1 MQRLR
6 LGLVA
11 LSLVL
16 TLMGCDSKDRDFGVG
31 MEVPDGGEPQLDI
44 EVLEQGAATD
54 ADAGTTDPEFGMV
67 GDPGQG
73 TRSGASGANDT
84 DVDGGGP
91 STEEPAPTDQDGSPE
106 ASGGEGSEE
115 RPQSDAGAGTDDGL
129 VTDVG
134 EANEPIANDAPKLES
149 VRLALSTTTLL
160 SLEDSA
166 TFEVQCTFDDDAIGP
181 CPEEAV
187 ISIATPGV
195 VSLSEGVFTPITNG
209 VTTVTAAV
217 AGVVSPPERLVVDLG
232 PICTQL
238 NVTGPTSAAAGT
250 SVRWA
255 ASCDYD
261 DGRSGVDVTAVVDWE
276 SSAETVASVAQAGVL
291 EAQEVGAT
299 TITVSIPNPDM
310 TTTSTERGFAVT
322 DGQLVAISITPN
334 TLQRVPSGLM
344 KAFTA
349 ECQYTDVS
357 ITCTSNVAWMT
368 SDASIA
374 AIANDGVA
382 TGRLVGETN
391 VWASLEG
398 VDSASVVLAVTEPIL
413 TSIEVTPSPALLLEV
428 NTWRQLTATCVMSD
442 GSSSVCSSSVAWQSS
457 SPDVT
462 SVDDEG
468 SLFGENDGTSLVS
481 ASQKGIE
488 SSPVTVTV
496 TPPDGCGSAISFPD
510 MSLLADVRFYTDKPS
525 GPIYYEDVKS
535 ISYFEHRTINGP
547 ISDLSGL
554 RCFTGLTSL
563 AVEESPLDDM
573 SELIGLVRLERL
585 SLRWTNLALVPNLS
599 LMSNLESLDLT
610 GTAITDLYDLVQS
623 ESIGAGDIVNVQNTN
638 LDCEDTWIL
647 DQIQELVDRGVT
659 VYSFCGI

>member
-31 MEVPDGGEPQLDI
+31 MEVPDGGEPQLDV
-44 EVLEQGAATD
+44 EVLGQGAATD
-54 ADAGTTDPEFGMV
+54 ADAGIAAPEVGMV
-67 GDPGQG
+67 DDSGQG
-73 TRSGASGANDT
+73 TRAGASGDT

-91 STEEPAPTDQDGSPE
+91 STEEPEPTDSQGGNPE

-115 RPQSDAGAGTDDGL
+115 GPQSEAGAGTDDGL
-129 VTDVG
+129 ATDVG
-134 EANEPIANDAPKLES
+134 EVDEPLANDMPKLES
-149 VRLALSTTTLL
+149 VRLVLSTTTLL

-166 TFEVQCTFDDDAIGP
+166 TFEVQCTFDDDTVRA

-187 ISIATPGV
+187 ISIATAGV

-209 VTTVTAAV
+209 ETTVTAAV

-276 SSAETVASVAQAGVL
+276 SSAETVASVAQSGVL

-299 TITVSIPNPDM
+299 AITVSIPNPDM

-334 TLQRVPSGLM
+334 TLQQVPSGLTQ
-344 KAFTA
+344 AFTA
-349 ECQYTDVS
+349 ECRYTDVS

-382 TGRLVGETN
+382 TGRQVGETN

-398 VDSASVVLAVTEPIL
+398 VDSPSVVLAVTEPIL
-413 TSIEVTPSPALLLEV
+413 TRIEVTPNPALSLEV

-442 GSSSVCSSSVAWQSS
+442 GSSSACSSGVTWQSS
-457 SPDVT
+457 SPEVA

-468 SLFGENDGTSLVS
+468 SLFGQDDGISLVS
-481 ASQKGIE
+481 ASQKGVE

-496 TPPDGCGSAISFPD
+496 TPPDGCGGAISFPD
-510 MSLLADVRFYTDKPS
+510 PSLLADVRFYTDKPS

-535 ISYFEHRTINGP
+535 IAYFEHRTINGP
-547 ISDLSGL
+547 VSDLSGL

-573 SELIGLVRLERL
+573 TELIGLLRLERL
-585 SLRWTNLALVPNLS
+585 SLRWTNLSLVPNLS
-599 LMSNLESLDLT
+599 LMSNLASLDLT
-610 GTAITDLYDLVQS
+610 GTAITDLYDIVLS

-638 LDCEDTWIL
+638 LNCEDTWIL

-659 VYSFCGI
+659 VYSFCSI